1 MLTIVATGEPAHAI
15 RGSYAWPVSIER
27 RRIFAFSGVLKPQPG
42 GPPPG
47 ALVDFAISLA
57 DASRPVRRLCYVPTA
72 VGDRQDAIDHYTA
85 RFAERGDIEFSVLRL
100 FTQPNMPDVR
110 AHLLSQDVILVEG
123 GSVVN
128 LVAVW
133 RAHSL
138 PQVLR
143 ECWEAGIVLAGA
155 SAGSLCWHVGG
166 PTDSYRDNLDPFTD
180 GLAFLPYSNGVH
192 DDLDDQPRR
201 AVFRELVASGELPA
215 GYATEDGVGLL
226 YAGTTLLEAVTILPG
241 RHAWHVTPD
250 GDGGYAEEAIVP
262 RLVR

>member
-1 MLTIVATGEPAHAI
+1 V
-15 RGSYAWPVSIER
+15 GSEL

-47 ALVDFAISLA
+47 ALLDFAISLA
-57 DASRPVRRLCYVPTA
+57 ATSRPIRRLCYIPTA
-72 VGDRQDAIDHYTA
+72 VGDRQDAIDHYTT
-85 RFAERGDIEFSVLRL
+85 RFAEREDVKFSYLRL
-100 FTQPNMPDVR
+100 FTQPNVPDVR

-133 RAHSL
+133 SAHGL
-138 PQVLR
+138 PEILR
-143 ECWEAGIVLAGA
+143 ECWDAGVVLTGA

-166 PTDSYRDNLDPFTD
+166 PTDSFRDNLDPFTG

-201 AVFRELVASGELPA
+201 AAFRELVATGKLPA

-226 YAGTTLLEAVTILPG
+226 YAGTELLEAVTILPG
-241 RHAWHVTPD
+241 RNAWYITPD
-250 GDGGYAEEAIVP
+250 GNGGYAEQAIVP
-262 RLVR
+262 RLIAGD